1 MRIQTNSLLLA
12 AAILMLSLSSAKA
25 TPMAYVKDAAGG
37 DGVFSSGLKTYG
49 LGKVDGQK
57 VNAGAFSMQIS
68 FNDPNGAYM
77 PLLTYCGD
85 PFRYLNAAPSD
96 QPGNAYQI
104 TSLEGFGLNTTA
116 ANALQLLWG
125 NVFDDSLLSAR
136 NAAAFQFLIWEY
148 VTDVNQSRP
157 FDLNNGRIRV
167 TDAAVRQ
174 TMLSWNSQIASW
186 TQRANLIVL
195 DGRDS
200 NRQSLFAESTSQ
212 VPEPSSYALMGL
224 GIAALAWHQRRKR

>member
-12 AAILMLSLSSAKA
+12 AAILMLSFSSAKA

-37 DGVFSSGLKTYG
+37 DGVFSDGLKSYG
-49 LGKVDGQK
+49 LGKIDGQK

-85 PFRYLNAAPSD
+85 PFRYLDAAAPEA
-96 QPGNAYQI
+96 PGNAYHI

-125 NVFDDSLLSAR
+125 NVFDDSLQNR
-136 NAAAFQFLIWEY
+136 TNAAAFQFLIWEY

-157 FDLNNGRIRV
+157 FDLHNGRVRV
-167 TDAAVRQ
+167 TDAAVKAQ
-174 TMLSWNSQIASW
+174 MISWNSQIASW

-195 DGRDS
+195 DGRGS
-200 NRQSLFAESTSQ
+200 NRQSLFAESSQ
-212 VPEPSSYALMGL
+212 IPEPSSYALMGL
-224 GIAALAWHQRRKR
+224 GLAALAWHQRRKR

>member
-12 AAILMLSLSSAKA
+12 APLFLLSLSTALA

-37 DGVFSSGLKTYG
+37 DGVFATGLKTYG
-49 LGKVDGQK
+49 LGKVDGYK
-57 VNAGAFSMQIS
+57 ANAGAFSMQIS

-85 PFRYLNAAPSD
+85 PFLYLNPAPAD

-125 NVFDDSLLSAR
+125 NAFQESLQNR
-136 NAAAFQFLIWEY
+136 TNAAAFQFLIWEY
-148 VTDVNQSRP
+148 VADVNQSRP
-157 FDLNNGRIRV
+157 FNLNDGRIRV
-167 TDAAVRQ
+167 TDSAVQQR
-174 TMLSWNSQIASW
+174 MISWNNQIATW

-195 DGRDS
+195 DGRAG
-200 NRQSLFAESTSQ
+200 NRQSLFAVASE
-212 VPEPSSYALMGL
+212 VPEPSTYALMAFGF
-224 GIAALAWHQRRKR
+224 AALAWQQRRKR

>member
-12 AAILMLSLSSAKA
+12 APLFLLSLSTALA

-37 DGVFSSGLKTYG
+37 DGVFATGLKSFG
-49 LGKVDGQK
+49 LGKVDGYK
-57 VNAGAFSMQIS
+57 ANAGALSLQIS

-77 PLLTYCGD
+77 SLLTYCGD
-85 PFRYLNAAPSD
+85 PFRYLNAPAPD

-125 NVFDDSLLSAR
+125 NVFQESLQNST
-136 NAAAFQFLIWEY
+136 NAAAFQYLIWEY
-148 VTDVNQSRP
+148 VADVNQSRP
-157 FDLNNGRIRV
+157 FNLNDGRIRV
-167 TDAAVRQ
+167 TDAAVQQRMI
-174 TMLSWNSQIASW
+174 TWNNQIASW

-200 NRQSLFAESTSQ
+200 NRQSLFAVSSN

-224 GIAALAWHQRRKR
+224 GLAALAWHQRRKG